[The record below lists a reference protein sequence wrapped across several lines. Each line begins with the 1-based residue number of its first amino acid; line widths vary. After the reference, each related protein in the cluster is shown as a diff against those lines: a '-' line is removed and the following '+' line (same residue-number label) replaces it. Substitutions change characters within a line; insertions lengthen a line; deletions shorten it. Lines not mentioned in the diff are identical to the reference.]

1 MLKYLNISNFA
12 VIQHVE
18 VAFRPHLN
26 LLTGETGSGKSIIV
40 DSLSLLMGARSST
53 LQVRTGERVATVE
66 GLFEVDPEGSLAVKG
81 ILERAGVEVENVTE
95 LLIRREIHANG
106 RSRFFVEDQN
116 VTAAT

>member
-66 GLFEVDPEGSLAVKG
+66 GLFEVGADVYQLAKK
-81 ILERAGVEVENVTE
+81 ILDSAEVESGNGSE

-106 RSRFFVEDQN
+106 RSRIFVEDQS
-116 VTAAT
+116 VTA